1 MRPAGQIV
9 GAVMA
14 MVGLS
19 RAPAMELSPDAR
31 PVLVLQPPQ
40 GDLML
45 AHRALHRLPLPQAW
59 RTTEADRG
67 FAQALQQ
74 QLSHGAANWPWRRLI
89 DSSSGADSDGQL
101 RTLTDQTAVIAVVH
115 DELVDLGGKVEFH
128 VTMEL
133 VTVRGIATPQE
144 SRTRTRVQY
153 YAPALIADS
162 SAPRR
167 STAPFVMDGPL
178 DEQVNTAAADL
189 SQFLATM
196 VARVSVPPALRPHN
210 PTLGELRAHPLCS
223 ECRASDQVVY
233 AQPGR
238 VWVRV
243 AKAPG
248 SILALP
254 LQSARPPSWRTKD
267 FGSPGIP

>member
-1 MRPAGQIV
+1 MV
-9 GAVMA
+9 

-19 RAPAMELSPDAR
+19 RAPAMELSPDTR
-31 PVLVLQPPQ
+31 PVLLLQPPQ

-45 AHRALHRLPLPQAW
+45 KRRAMHRVPLPQAW
-59 RTTEADRG
+59 RTSEPDRG
-67 FAQALQQ
+67 FAEALQR
-74 QLSHGAANWPWRRLI
+74 QLSLGAANWPWRRLI
-89 DSSSGADSDGQL
+89 DGSSGADSDSQL
-101 RTLTDQTAVIAVVH
+101 ATLTDQTVVIAVVH

-133 VTVRGIATPQE
+133 VTVRAIATAHE
-144 SRTRTRVQY
+144 NRSRTQVQY
-153 YAPALIADS
+153 FAPALIADS

-167 STAPFVMDGPL
+167 SMAPFAMDGAL
-178 DEQVNTAAADL
+178 DAQVSTAATDL
-189 SQFLATM
+189 SQFLATI

-210 PTLGELRAHPLCS
+210 PTLGELGAHPLCPA
-223 ECRASDQVVY
+223 CRASDQVVY
-233 AQPGR
+233 AQPDR

-243 AKAPG
+243 AKVPG

-254 LQSARPPSWRTKD
+254 LQSARPQSSRTKE